1 MNGATISPRF
11 LEGPRG
17 RIFVLTS
24 RPAGACGS
32 SVLLVPPFAEEMNKS
47 RKVFTDL
54 AQRLAQK
61 GVAAI
66 IPDLYGT
73 GDSGGEFREADWD
86 HWVENLALAASTAAA
101 ENWPVTGLVATR
113 LGCLLAA
120 RAARDSLKGI
130 RRTVFW
136 QPVTDGDRYLTQFLR
151 LRVAASMADASRKET
166 VAQLKEQM
174 QKEQVLEVSGYEM
187 SARLATQLS
196 QLRLAGELSSRLG
209 TVHWI
214 ELVRDADSPVPTAT
228 LEFIEKAR
236 AAPLEIVADCVA
248 GEPFWQ
254 TTEIVRNAA
263 LVNITVAAL
272 TSNAAI
278 AGAA

>member
-1 MNGATISPRF
+1 LNGTTIIPRF

-24 RPAGACGS
+24 RPAGHGGA
-32 SVLLVPPFAEEMNKS
+32 SVLIVPPFAEEMNKS

-54 AQRLAQK
+54 ARRLAQK
-61 GVAAI
+61 GIAAI

-86 HWVENLALAASTAAA
+86 HWVENLALAASAAA
-101 ENWPVTGLVATR
+101 ADSWPVTGLVATR

-130 RRTVFW
+130 QRTVFW

-174 QKEQVLEVSGYEM
+174 QKEQVLEVSGYEIP
-187 SARLATQLS
+187 ARLATQMS
-196 QLRLAGELSSRLG
+196 HLRLASELSARLG

-214 ELVRDADSPVPTAT
+214 EMVRDADAPVPAAT

-236 AAPLEIVADCVA
+236 STPLEIVSDCVA

-272 TSNAAI
+272 TSKAAV